1 MRFLVPGYTEIK
13 IKQKFCSAKLSK
25 DFEGT
30 AQRKVKENGN
40 LMQDD
45 FSKKKKKKCID
56 CKSIQIESC
65 KRESTDKFQ
74 IGSLKIKHKSQKKA
88 D

>member
-1 MRFLVPGYTEIK
+1 LRFLVPGYTEIK

-30 AQRKVKENGN
+30 AQRKVKENEN

-45 FSKKKKKKCID
+45 FS
-56 CKSIQIESC
+56 
-65 KRESTDKFQ
+65 
-74 IGSLKIKHKSQKKA
+74 QKTRKMHRL
-88 D
+88 